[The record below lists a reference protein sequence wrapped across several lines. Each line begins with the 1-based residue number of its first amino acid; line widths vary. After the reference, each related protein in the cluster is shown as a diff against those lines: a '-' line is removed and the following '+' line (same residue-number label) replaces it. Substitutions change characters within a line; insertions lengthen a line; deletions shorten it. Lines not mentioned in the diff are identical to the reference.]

1 MKLGIF
7 IGYSGARI
15 QLPLPLFQMADQAGI
30 HSVWTAE
37 AYGSDAIT
45 PLAWIGAQ
53 TKNLKLGT
61 AIMQIP
67 ARTPANTA
75 MTAITLDQLS
85 GGRFMLGVGVSG
97 PQVVEGWHGQVY
109 GKPLAK
115 TREYVSILRQIFRR
129 EIPLVHNGEYYQIPY
144 TGADATRL
152 GKPLKSI
159 IHGRADM
166 PIYLAAIGPKNV
178 ELAGEIADG
187 WLPIFF
193 APRHYDKVFRD
204 PVEKGFTKAGTDKG
218 YEQFEIAAQV
228 AVCVGDDVDACRA
241 AVKPQLALYV
251 GGMGAAG
258 KNFYYDLAVRYG
270 YESAAAEVQALY
282 LAGRKAEAIAAIP
295 DGLVDDVALVGP
307 KSRIREQLK
316 VWQDSPVTL
325 MLATPSKP
333 EDVQAVAELLL

>member
-15 QLPLPLFQMADQAGI
+15 QLPMDLFRMADEAGI

-37 AYGSDAIT
+37 AYGSDSIT

-61 AIMQIP
+61 AIMQMP

-85 GGRFMLGVGVSG
+85 GGRFMLGLGVSG
-97 PQVVEGWHGQVY
+97 PQVVEGWHGQPY

-115 TREYVSILRQIFRR
+115 TREYVSILRDIFKR
-129 EIPLVHNGEYYQIPY
+129 ESPLVHQGHYYQIPY
-144 TGADATRL
+144 QGEDATGL

-178 ELAGEIADG
+178 ELSAEIADG
-187 WLPIFF
+187 WMPIFF
-193 APRHYDKVFRD
+193 APRHYDAVFR
-204 PVEKGFTKAGTDKG
+204 PNVEKGFARAGNGKG
-218 YEQFEIAAQV
+218 YDLFEIAAQV
-228 AVCVGDDVDACRA
+228 TLAVGDDVDVCRA
-241 AVKPQLALYV
+241 RVKPSLALYV
-251 GGMGAAG
+251 GGMGAPG

-270 YESAAAEVQALY
+270 YAEEATQVQQLY
-282 LAGRKAEAIAAIP
+282 LSGRKEEAIAAIP
-295 DGLVDDVALVGP
+295 DELVDAVALVGP
-307 KSRIREQLK
+307 KERIREQLK

-325 MLATPSKP
+325 MLLSPTNPM
-333 EDVQAVAELLL
+333 DVQVVAELLL

>member
-15 QLPLPLFQMADQAGI
+15 QLPMPLFQMADQAGV

-61 AIMQIP
+61 AIMQMP

-75 MTAITLDQLS
+75 MTAMTLDQLS

-97 PQVVEGWHGQVY
+97 PQVVEGWHGQSY

-115 TREYVSILRQIFRR
+115 TREYVSILRQIFKR
-129 EIPLVHNGEYYQIPY
+129 EAPLSYEGDYYQIPY
-144 TGADATRL
+144 AGDDATGL

-159 IHGRADM
+159 IHGRPDL

-178 ELAGEIADG
+178 ELAAEIADG

-193 APRHYDKVFRD
+193 APRHYNNVFRA
-204 PVEKGFTKAGTDKG
+204 PVEKGFAKSGIGKG
-218 YEQFEIAAQV
+218 YDNFEIAAQV
-228 AVCVGDDVDACRA
+228 AVCVGEDIEACRA

-282 LAGRKAEAIAAIP
+282 LAGKKPEAIAAIP

-325 MLATPSKP
+325 MLATPTKP
-333 EDVQAVAELLL
+333 EDVQALGELLL

>member
-7 IGYSGARI
+7 IGYSGAQI
-15 QLPLPLFQMADQAGI
+15 QLPMPLFQMADQAGV

-61 AIMQIP
+61 AIMQMP

-75 MTAITLDQLS
+75 MTAMTLDQLS

-97 PQVVEGWHGQVY
+97 PQVVEGWHGQPY
-109 GKPLAK
+109 GKPLGK
-115 TREYVSILRQIFRR
+115 SREYVKILRAIFRR
-129 EIPLVHNGEYYQIPY
+129 EVPLEHHGDYYQIPY
-144 TGADATRL
+144 EGADATGL

-159 IHGRADM
+159 IHGRADL
-166 PIYLAAIGPKNV
+166 PIYLAATGPKNV
-178 ELAGEIADG
+178 ELAAEIADG

-193 APRHYDKVFRD
+193 APRHYNTVFRD
-204 PVEKGFTKAGTDKG
+204 SVEKGFGKAEADKG
-218 YEQFEIAAQV
+218 YGNFEIAAQV
-228 AVCVGDDVDACRA
+228 AVCTGDDIDVCRA

-270 YESAAAEVQALY
+270 YGEAAAQVQALY

-295 DGLVDDVALVGP
+295 DELVDDVALVGP
-307 KSRIREQLK
+307 KVRIKEQLK

-325 MLATPSKP
+325 MLATPRKP
-333 EDVQAVAELLL
+333 EDVQVLGELLL

>member
-7 IGYSGARI
+7 IGYSGAQI
-15 QLPLPLFQMADQAGI
+15 QLPMPLFQMADQAGI

-37 AYGSDAIT
+37 AYGSDAVT

-53 TKNLKLGT
+53 TKNLKLGS
-61 AIMQIP
+61 AIMQMP

-75 MTAITLDQLS
+75 MTAMTLDQLS
-85 GGRFMLGVGVSG
+85 GGRFMLGIGVSG
-97 PQVVEGWHGQVY
+97 PQVVEGWHGQAY

-115 TREYVSILRQIFRR
+115 TREYVGILRQIFKRDD
-129 EIPLVHNGEYYQIPY
+129 PLVHDGTYYQIPY
-144 TGADATRL
+144 TGDDATGL

-159 IHGRADM
+159 IHGRPDL

-178 ELAGEIADG
+178 ELAAEIADG

-193 APRHYDKVFRD
+193 APGHYNNVFRD
-204 PVEKGFTKAGTDKG
+204 AVEKGFARAQASKG
-218 YEQFEIAAQV
+218 YENFEIAAQV
-228 AVCVGDDVDACRA
+228 AVCVGDDIDACRA
-241 AVKPQLALYV
+241 KVKPQLALYV

-270 YESAAAEVQALY
+270 YEAAAARVQELY
-282 LAGRKAEAIAAIP
+282 LAGKKAEAIAAIP

-307 KSRIREQLK
+307 KTRIREQLK

-325 MLATPSKP
+325 MLATPTKP
-333 EDVQAVAELLL
+333 EDIQALGELLL